1 MGSDTQSHEEVAIEK
16 VQFGE
21 QTISYSVTYAKR
33 KTLGIT
39 IHPDLSVEVRA
50 PNNTDT
56 AAVAAVVRR
65 RAPWILRQQREFD
78 QYPPTQSPRRY
89 VSGETHRYLGRQYR
103 LKVQELS
110 ATEPAIE
117 RVKLSGGFL
126 YAWTVNPYDT
136 ERVHALVDGWYR
148 RQAERVFGER
158 LEALL
163 PRFQH
168 LPIQH
173 PKLAIR
179 RMKARWGSCGANGI
193 VTLNLRLI
201 QVGKLLIDYVI
212 VHELCHLVEH
222 NHSKRY
228 YALLDRMLPDWRSRR
243 QQLNEA
249 EVSG

>member
-1 MGSDTQSHEEVAIEK
+1 MSEDGVVGQEQ

-21 QTISYSVTYAKR
+21 QAISYSVTYAKR

-39 IHPDLSVEVRA
+39 VHPDLSVEVRA
-50 PNNTDT
+50 PNHSDP
-56 AAVAAVVRR
+56 AVVAAVVRR
-65 RAPWILRQQREFD
+65 RAPWILRQQREFE
-78 QYPPTQSPRRY
+78 QYPPTQPPRRY

-110 ATEPAIE
+110 ATVSASVPAIE

-126 YAWTVNPYDT
+126 YVWTVNPYET
-136 ERVHALVDGWYR
+136 EQVRTLVDEWYR

-158 LEALL
+158 LETLL

-168 LPIQH
+168 LTIAS
-173 PKLAIR
+173 PKLNIR
-179 RMKARWGSCGANGI
+179 RMKARWGSCGANGM
-193 VTLNLRLI
+193 VTLNLKLI
-201 QVGKLLIDYVI
+201 QVSKPLIDYVI

-228 YALLDRMLPDWRSRR
+228 YALLDRMLPDWRTRR

>member
-1 MGSDTQSHEEVAIEK
+1 MTTMMGEVAGEAAQ

-21 QTISYSVTYAKR
+21 QAIPYVITYVKR

-39 IHPDLSVEVRA
+39 VHPDLTVEVRA
-50 PNNTDT
+50 PKDTDPV
-56 AAVAAVVRR
+56 AVADAVRR
-65 RAPWILRQQREFD
+65 RAPWILRQQREFETYLPK
-78 QYPPTQSPRRY
+78 QPPRSY

-103 LKVQELS
+103 LKVLELTG
-110 ATEPAIE
+110 ADPAIE

-126 YAWTVNPYDT
+126 YVWTVNPYDT
-136 ERVHALVDGWYR
+136 EKVQTLVDGWYR

-158 LEALL
+158 LEALF

-168 LPIQH
+168 LPIH
-173 PKLAIR
+173 PPKVTIR
-179 RMKARWGSCGANGI
+179 RMKARWGSCGANGL
-193 VTLNLRLI
+193 VTLNLKLI
-201 QVGKLLIDYVI
+201 QVGKPLIDYVV

-222 NHSKRY
+222 SHSKRF

-243 QQLNEA
+243 QKLNEA